1 MLFHAKEVTS
11 SFKILFL
18 NIKIKVYLQKCRT
31 LNVYFQSFSKKRSAV
46 RSFRLYIHIVSSL

>member
-31 LNVYFQSFSKKRSAV
+31 LNVYFQSFSKKKGVLLGLAV
-46 RSFRLYIHIVSSL
+46 YIYT